1 MHRKGS
7 RDRNRQPTEWEER
20 LASDTTGRGSAS
32 TLHTRLL
39 ELSVRAASSHKNGQE
54 VYADVSPTKTGR
66 QTGKRH
72 GGSCSASRLLEMRVR
87 AAGRRRLTLARMAV
101 IRKSRNGRRWRERG
115 EREPTSTAGGNV
127 NWCSHSREQCE
138 SSLKNQP

>member
-72 GGSCSASRLLEMRVR
+72 
-87 AAGRRRLTLARMAV
+87 
-101 IRKSRNGRRWRERG
+101 RG
-115 EREPTSTAGGNV
+115 ELLGITAIRDASQSCREASPHTRQDGRHQEV
-127 NWCSHSREQCE
+127 QKR
-138 SSLKNQP
+138 